1 MKKTQRLVPAIFL
14 IILTAGCQSINEQI
28 DKGQFDMAKK
38 KINKRIV
45 SGTLDPSRRIELEN
59 KKEIMRRIE
68 MDFNKTRKDIIP
80 YIEQYYPDVSNEQIR
95 SWEEEKALE
104 YMFINGKKR
113 YFARAAPNL
122 FRINEEAKARKR
134 KIEGY
139 QKSKLNRF
147 LESYIPPLIG
157 DLKDAEKPTGKEHE
171 MKFTFTLTVDADAAP
186 GGEVIRCWLPF
197 PREGNIRQED
207 IKFLSANCDNY
218 VLASNDFL
226 QRTLYMQKSATA
238 GEPTVFEIAFS
249 TTTKAQW
256 FDLKNADI
264 KPYDK
269 STERYQH
276 FTAERTPHLLFTQKI
291 KEISEKI
298 VGDEKDPYRI
308 ARKIFK
314 YINDNYPWASAR
326 EYSTIENIPEY
337 VIENKHGDCGQ
348 VTLLFMVLA
357 RYNGIPARWQSG
369 WMLHPGSKNLHD
381 WSEIYFEGIG
391 WVPVDQSF
399 GLVES
404 DDEDVHWFFL
414 GGMDAYRLIVNDDYA
429 RTLFPAKNYM
439 RSETNDFQ
447 RGEVEWRGGNLYFD
461 QWDYHLEIEYVNPKE
476 RKF

>member
-1 MKKTQRLVPAIFL
+1 MNRIRRLIPAIFL
-14 IILTAGCQSINEQI
+14 IILTAGCQSIDEHI

-38 KINKRIV
+38 KINKKIA
-45 SGTLDPSRRIELEN
+45 SGTLAPSRRIELEN
-59 KKEIMRRIE
+59 KKELMHRIE
-68 MDFNKTRKDIIP
+68 MDFNKTREDILP

-104 YMFINGKKR
+104 YMIINGEKR
-113 YFARAAPNL
+113 YFARAVQNL
-122 FRINEEAKARKR
+122 FRINKEAKARKQ
-134 KIEGY
+134 KIEGK
-139 QKSKLNRF
+139 QKDNLDRF
-147 LESYIPPLIG
+147 LESYIPPLIK
-157 DLKDAEKPTGKEHE
+157 DLKDKEKTTGKEHE
-171 MKFTFTLTVDADAAP
+171 MKFTFTLTVDADAVP
-186 GGEVIRCWLPF
+186 DGEVIRCWLPF

-207 IKFLSANCDNY
+207 VKFLSAGCDNY
-218 VLASNDFL
+218 VLASNDLL
-226 QRTLYMQKSATA
+226 QRTLYMQKPATA
-238 GEPTVFEIAFS
+238 GEPTVFETAFS
-249 TTTKAQW
+249 TSTKAQW
-256 FDLKNADI
+256 IDLKSADI

-269 STERYQH
+269 STELYRH
-276 FTAERTPHLLFTQKI
+276 FTAERSPHLLFTQKI
-291 KEISEKI
+291 KEMSEKI
-298 VGDEKDPYRI
+298 VGDEKDPYLI

-381 WSEIYFEGIG
+381 WCEIYFEGIG